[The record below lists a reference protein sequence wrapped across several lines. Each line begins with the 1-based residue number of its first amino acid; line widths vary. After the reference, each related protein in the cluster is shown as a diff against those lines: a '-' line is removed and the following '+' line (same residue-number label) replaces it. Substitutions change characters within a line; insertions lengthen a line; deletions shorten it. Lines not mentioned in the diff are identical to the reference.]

1 MSKKFGRPWKKA
13 WCNTAKQPPST
24 KSGTTV
30 SKRSARFREPFRRIF
45 FSGSGLATALST
57 VDLAVSG
64 PLIALGTFLSLVLAS
79 SCSVAGKFF
88 SLKAAK
94 HDKIQ
99 SLAEQTVVEISSL
112 VSALWRTV
120 RSLTSSFKR
129 LTKSSEPSRCKNR
142 NCAHS
147 FTRLT
152 GEGGPPTSRKSAFQR
167 LCTFSSVLGGPFPT
181 GLKFHF
187 YLASHLLRPLGS
199 SCT

>member
-1 MSKKFGRPWKKA
+1 MAQLFPNVLRAFGSLFDW
-13 WCNTAKQPPST
+13 
-24 KSGTTV
+24 
-30 SKRSARFREPFRRIF
+30 IF

-112 VSALWRTV
+112 VSRALADSEISDFEFQEINQKFGAFTMQKSKLRSFFHTV
-120 RSLTSSFKR
+120 DGRR
-129 LTKSSEPSRCKNR
+129 RP
-142 NCAHS
+142 
-147 FTRLT
+147 
-152 GEGGPPTSRKSAFQR
+152 
-167 LCTFSSVLGGPFPT
+167 
-181 GLKFHF
+181 
-187 YLASHLLRPLGS
+187 SHL
-199 SCT
+199 T